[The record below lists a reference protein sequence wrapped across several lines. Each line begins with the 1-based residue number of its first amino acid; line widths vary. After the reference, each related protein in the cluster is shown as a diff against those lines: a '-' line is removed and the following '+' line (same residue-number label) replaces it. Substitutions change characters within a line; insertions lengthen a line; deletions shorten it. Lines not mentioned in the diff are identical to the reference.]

1 MTWAESH
8 PAFLLP
14 TASSTRS
21 IPSCRPS
28 ELYNQPATY
37 KLSVRCLNYEQLL
50 PLTEVN
56 DKISPMGR
64 DYPSGLNIRLKKQF
78 FCFEKLFKSQSFF
91 EALRFVIRRIT
102 AL

>member
-50 PLTEVN
+50 PLTGVN
-56 DKISPMGR
+56 DKIFPMGR

-78 FCFEKLFKSQSFF
+78 FLLWETL
-91 EALRFVIRRIT
+91 
-102 AL
+102 